1 MNTPRTLAAALVIA
15 AFAGSAFA
23 QEATPD
29 HWLEAGST
37 ADRAAVHAAAVAA
50 QRAGQI
56 GFGEA
61 TQFVV
66 LAESVRSRA
75 QVQAEAVEA
84 LRLGLLDRGEA
95 NAPAATP
102 AQAEQV
108 RQAGL
113 RAAGVPMAQIGR

>member
-1 MNTPRTLAAALVIA
+1 MNTPRTLVAIALVA

-29 HWLEAGST
+29 HWLQAAST
-37 ADRAAVHAAAVAA
+37 ADRAEIQAAAVAA
-50 QRAGQI
+50 QRAGLI

-61 TQFVV
+61 TPFVV
-66 LAESVRSRA
+66 QAESVKSRA
-75 QVQAEAVEA
+75 QVRAEAAEA
-84 LRLGLLDRGEA
+84 MRLGLLDRGEA
-95 NAPAATP
+95 NAPTATP